1 MVFVDQVLKIDDP
14 VGAFSVHGVNGIFG
28 VICVG
33 IFADGTYG
41 DGWSGVPGTV
51 KGLLYGDAS
60 LWRYA
65 TSRKGASWS
74 LVPNGMGGAG
84 KYGAAG
90 VGNPWN
96 QYAWS
101 MAVYGDSLYL
111 GTWDSRTVAEGSSR
125 VADGKIGRAHV

>member
-1 MVFVDQVLKIDDP
+1 MYGALSRSDGDLYWQRVRGTHRAAILVRLTG
-14 VGAFSVHGVNGIFG
+14 VGTSKTRAE
-28 VICVG
+28 
-33 IFADGTYG
+33 
-41 DGWSGVPGTV
+41 
-51 KGLLYGDAS
+51 LLYGDAS